1 MGPGRQRR
9 QGQAGDEDAIRGRQR
24 RRHAG
29 WRVTDQ
35 VVRLRVPV
43 TERVVLSAFPRGLD
57 ELHGTP
63 FLLVHG
69 LASNA
74 RMWDGVAEELAR
86 LGHPSIAID
95 QRGHGRAGKPDDG
108 YDFGTLVNDLLRVI
122 DEMDID
128 PPIVAGQSWGG
139 NVVMELAARHPDRI
153 RGVVGVDGGTIEL
166 SAVLP
171 QWEQAATILAPPDL
185 RGTPVTEI
193 ESWIRR
199 AHPDWPES
207 GIAGTLANFQV
218 LGDGTVEPWLT
229 RERHMTIL
237 RQLWEHHPAR
247 LYPRIRVPVL
257 LQSAEPAHE
266 DPARTAMRRA
276 SVEAAQRA
284 IPRAS
289 VEWFTPA
296 DHDLHAQFPDR
307 CARSLVDF
315 AAAILDR
322 P

>member
-1 MGPGRQRR
+1 
-9 QGQAGDEDAIRGRQR
+9 
-24 RRHAG
+24 
-29 WRVTDQ
+29 VTDG
-35 VVRLRVPV
+35 VARLRVPV
-43 TERVVLSAFPRGLD
+43 TESVALSAFPRGLE
-57 ELHGTP
+57 ELRRTP

-74 RMWDGVAEELAR
+74 RMWDGVGEELAR
-86 LGHPSIAID
+86 LGHPSVAID

-108 YDFGTLVNDLLRVI
+108 YDFATLTSDLLAVI
-122 DEMDID
+122 DEMDIE

-171 QWEQAATILAPPDL
+171 VWEQASTVLAPPDL
-185 RGTPVTEI
+185 RGTPVTEL
-193 ESWIRR
+193 ERWIRR

-218 LGDGTVEPWLT
+218 LGDGTVLPWLT
-229 RERHMTIL
+229 RERHMMIL
-237 RQLWEHHPAR
+237 RELWEHHPAK

-257 LQSAEPAHE
+257 LLNAEPATE
-266 DPARTAMRRA
+266 DPTRTALRRA
-276 SVEAAQRA
+276 SVDAAQQA
-284 IPRAS
+284 IPRAT
-289 VEWFTPA
+289 VEWFRPA
-296 DHDLHAQFPDR
+296 DHDLHAQFPER
-307 CARSLVDF
+307 TARALVDF
-315 AAAILDR
+315 AASIAAS

>member
-1 MGPGRQRR
+1 MTG
-9 QGQAGDEDAIRGRQR
+9 E
-24 RRHAG
+24 
-29 WRVTDQ
+29 

-43 TERVVLSAFPRGLD
+43 TESIALSAFPRGLE
-57 ELHGTP
+57 ELRRTP

-95 QRGHGRAGKPDDG
+95 QRGHGRASKPDDG
-108 YDFGTLVNDLLRVI
+108 YDFATLTNDLLAVI

-139 NVVMELAARHPDRI
+139 NVVMELAARYPQRI

-166 SAVLP
+166 SAVMP
-171 QWEQAATILAPPDL
+171 EWEQAATVLAPPDL
-185 RGTPVTEI
+185 RGTPVTDLEA
-193 ESWIRR
+193 WIRQ

-207 GIAGTLANFQV
+207 GIVGTLANFQV
-218 LGDGTVEPWLT
+218 LGDGTVAPWLS
-229 RERHMTIL
+229 REHHMTIL

-257 LQSAEPAHE
+257 LQSAEPTTE
-266 DPARTAMRRA
+266 DPARTEMRRA
-276 SVEAAQRA
+276 SVESAQQA
-284 IPRAS
+284 IPRAT

-296 DHDLHAQFPDR
+296 DHDLHAQFPER
-307 CARSLVDF
+307 CARSLADF
-315 AAAILDR
+315 AASIASA